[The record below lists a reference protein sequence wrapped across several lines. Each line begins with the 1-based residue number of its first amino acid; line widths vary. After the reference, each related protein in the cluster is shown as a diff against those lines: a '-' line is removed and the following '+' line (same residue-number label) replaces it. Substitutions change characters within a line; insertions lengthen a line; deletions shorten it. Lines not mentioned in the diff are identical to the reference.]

1 MFVLI
6 LLRLP
11 HQ

>member
-1 MFVLI
+1 M
-6 LLRLP
+6 RLP